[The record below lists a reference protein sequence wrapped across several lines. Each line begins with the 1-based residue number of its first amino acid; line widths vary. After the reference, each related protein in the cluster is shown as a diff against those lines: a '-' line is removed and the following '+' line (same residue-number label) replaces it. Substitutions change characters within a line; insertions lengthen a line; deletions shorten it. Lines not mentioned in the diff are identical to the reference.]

1 MVTGSNRTPFWAQNI
16 PLSKTLSLLCKF
28 YFKPRSHVYKICTLL
43 DAELG
48 IAEAG
53 YGNSYDLGRYC
64 SGRSCKD
71 STATGE
77 YLPLP
82 FLPTL
87 AGIYHAKSP
96 PLLKRSTK
104 RHGKIYRPTKAPRVD
119 CLNPRALAFARLRD
133 LSGETVEIPN
143 RKKISENRYFSS
155 PKLQANKVYRQAYKN
170 KISMQYIHTQCS
182 CAMMGLQATAGKRKL
197 EGGVGCMEFDMDM
210 GESPSKLGRM
220 EGSWWAMED
229 SYTPPLSQ
237 TPASYYDME
246 WGTPHH
252 YEPPTIRREENGKS
266 YLELGS
272 SYRANERCC
281 EGSRSSWCRRGRACY
296 RQRRLAV
303 LNISMCKL
311 ARYRQFPDPSLHRSV
326 LICNTLRHLE
336 REMERD
342 RSPPPMEPVIPAP
355 IAQLQPPEQGRL
367 TPFPMPPTPSN
378 ETDADSGIGDSD
390 DSRSINWGSVL
401 SLSSQSPL
409 DPLNNNEL
417 LDVDI
422 GPDLDLDFMPG
433 WNDNTVNIIDTLCR
447 CIAYRFN
454 KISSSKESAATDK
467 ECKQQMQ
474 RKKTINLK
482 KKSKRITHDMDNN
495 NKNYQKQ

>member
-1 MVTGSNRTPFWAQNI
+1 
-16 PLSKTLSLLCKF
+16 
-28 YFKPRSHVYKICTLL
+28 
-43 DAELG
+43 
-48 IAEAG
+48 
-53 YGNSYDLGRYC
+53 
-64 SGRSCKD
+64 
-71 STATGE
+71 
-77 YLPLP
+77 
-82 FLPTL
+82 
-87 AGIYHAKSP
+87 
-96 PLLKRSTK
+96 
-104 RHGKIYRPTKAPRVD
+104 
-119 CLNPRALAFARLRD
+119 
-133 LSGETVEIPN
+133 
-143 RKKISENRYFSS
+143 
-155 PKLQANKVYRQAYKN
+155 
-170 KISMQYIHTQCS
+170 
-182 CAMMGLQATAGKRKL
+182 MMGLQVTAGKRKL
-197 EGGVGCMEFDMDM
+197 EGGGCMEFDMDM
-210 GESPSKLGRM
+210 GESPSKLGRV

-229 SYTPPLSQ
+229 SYTPPLNQ
-237 TPASYYDME
+237 TPSSYYEME
-246 WGTPHH
+246 VSSPCLQANPCQPTTATTTTTPPPPPPPPTASQLHHSPQHYYHHQRGGVGNGNNGYNQLSRPQPQWGTPHH

-367 TPFPMPPTPSN
+367 TPFPMPPTSSN
-378 ETDADSGIGDSD
+378 ETDVDSGIGDSD

-422 GPDLDLDFMPG
+422 GPELDLDFMPG
-433 WNDNTVNIIDTLCR
+433 WKLTPLSADDILRSTNVAVTAAAAAAAAAAATTHDHQMTSSATTNNSTNNC
-447 CIAYRFN
+447 
-454 KISSSKESAATDK
+454 SSSSTHESLM
-467 ECKQQMQ
+467 CVG
-474 RKKTINLK
+474 
-482 KKSKRITHDMDNN
+482 S
-495 NKNYQKQ
+495 

>member
-1 MVTGSNRTPFWAQNI
+1 
-16 PLSKTLSLLCKF
+16 
-28 YFKPRSHVYKICTLL
+28 
-43 DAELG
+43 
-48 IAEAG
+48 
-53 YGNSYDLGRYC
+53 
-64 SGRSCKD
+64 
-71 STATGE
+71 
-77 YLPLP
+77 
-82 FLPTL
+82 
-87 AGIYHAKSP
+87 
-96 PLLKRSTK
+96 
-104 RHGKIYRPTKAPRVD
+104 
-119 CLNPRALAFARLRD
+119 
-133 LSGETVEIPN
+133 
-143 RKKISENRYFSS
+143 
-155 PKLQANKVYRQAYKN
+155 
-170 KISMQYIHTQCS
+170 
-182 CAMMGLQATAGKRKL
+182 MMGLQATAGKRKL

-210 GESPSKLGRM
+210 GESPSKLGRV

-229 SYTPPLSQ
+229 SYTPPLNQSS
-237 TPASYYDME
+237 SYYEME
-246 WGTPHH
+246 VSSPCLQGNPCQPTGNLPPAGPQLHHPPQHYYHQRSSPPGGNGGYNQLSRPQPQWGAPHH

-281 EGSRSSWCRRGRACY
+281 EGSRTSWCRRGRACY

-355 IAQLQPPEQGRL
+355 MAQLQHPEQGRL
-367 TPFPMPPTPSN
+367 TPFPIPPTASN
-378 ETDADSGIGDSD
+378 ETDVDSGIGDSD

-422 GPDLDLDFMPG
+422 GPEIDLDFMPG
-433 WNDNTVNIIDTLCR
+433 WKLTPLSADDILRSTNVQDHHLNTTN
-447 CIAYRFN
+447 N
-454 KISSSKESAATDK
+454 ISS
-467 ECKQQMQ
+467 
-474 RKKTINLK
+474 TIN
-482 KKSKRITHDMDNN
+482 NN
-495 NKNYQKQ
+495 NNNHIITSNNSCNSSSTHESLMCPPILASLSHLIDFYPLSPQGK

>member
-1 MVTGSNRTPFWAQNI
+1 
-16 PLSKTLSLLCKF
+16 
-28 YFKPRSHVYKICTLL
+28 
-43 DAELG
+43 
-48 IAEAG
+48 
-53 YGNSYDLGRYC
+53 
-64 SGRSCKD
+64 
-71 STATGE
+71 
-77 YLPLP
+77 
-82 FLPTL
+82 
-87 AGIYHAKSP
+87 
-96 PLLKRSTK
+96 
-104 RHGKIYRPTKAPRVD
+104 
-119 CLNPRALAFARLRD
+119 
-133 LSGETVEIPN
+133 
-143 RKKISENRYFSS
+143 
-155 PKLQANKVYRQAYKN
+155 
-170 KISMQYIHTQCS
+170 
-182 CAMMGLQATAGKRKL
+182 MMGLQATAGKRKL
-197 EGGVGCMEFDMDM
+197 EGSVGCTEFDMEM
-210 GESPSKLGRM
+210 GESPSKLGRV

-229 SYTPPLSQ
+229 AGGGYTTPALSQ
-237 TPASYYDME
+237 APQSTYYEMEISAPCLQGNPCQPAASPAAPSAQLHHPQHYYRGGPPAPGPTPGANGYNQLSRPQPQ
-246 WGTPHH
+246 WGGAPHH

-281 EGSRSSWCRRGRACY
+281 EGSRTSWCRRGRACY

-355 IAQLQPPEQGRL
+355 IAQLHQAPEQGRL
-367 TPFPMPPTPSN
+367 TPFPLPPSSGA

-422 GPDLDLDFMPG
+422 GPDLEDIMPG
-433 WNDNTVNIIDTLCR
+433 WKLMPLSAEDILRSTNGIQEQPSSPSGNNT
-447 CIAYRFN
+447 
-454 KISSSKESAATDK
+454 SSNHESLM
-467 ECKQQMQ
+467 CVG
-474 RKKTINLK
+474 
-482 KKSKRITHDMDNN
+482 S
-495 NKNYQKQ
+495 

>member
-1 MVTGSNRTPFWAQNI
+1 MWCDVSQ
-16 PLSKTLSLLCKF
+16 
-28 YFKPRSHVYKICTLL
+28 
-43 DAELG
+43 
-48 IAEAG
+48 
-53 YGNSYDLGRYC
+53 
-64 SGRSCKD
+64 
-71 STATGE
+71 
-77 YLPLP
+77 
-82 FLPTL
+82 
-87 AGIYHAKSP
+87 
-96 PLLKRSTK
+96 
-104 RHGKIYRPTKAPRVD
+104 
-119 CLNPRALAFARLRD
+119 
-133 LSGETVEIPN
+133 
-143 RKKISENRYFSS
+143 
-155 PKLQANKVYRQAYKN
+155 
-170 KISMQYIHTQCS
+170 S

-210 GESPSKLGRM
+210 GESPSKLGRV

-246 WGTPHH
+246 VSPPCLQTNPCQPTSTSPQQQQQQQQHQTAQQQQQQSSTPTSAPPPSTVAHLHHHPQHYYHHQRGPTSPVGNNGYSQLSRPQPQWGAPHH

-272 SYRANERCC
+272 SYRANDRCC

-367 TPFPMPPTPSN
+367 TPFPMPPTSSN
-378 ETDADSGIGDSD
+378 ETDVDSGIGDSD

-433 WNDNTVNIIDTLCR
+433 WKLTPLSADDILRSTTAQEQQHQQHHHHQQQQQQHLVSTSGSCANSNVASACVNTG
-447 CIAYRFN
+447 
-454 KISSSKESAATDK
+454 SSSSTHESLM
-467 ECKQQMQ
+467 CVG
-474 RKKTINLK
+474 
-482 KKSKRITHDMDNN
+482 S
-495 NKNYQKQ
+495 

>member
-1 MVTGSNRTPFWAQNI
+1 MTIAIF
-16 PLSKTLSLLCKF
+16 F
-28 YFKPRSHVYKICTLL
+28 ICM
-43 DAELG
+43 
-48 IAEAG
+48 
-53 YGNSYDLGRYC
+53 
-64 SGRSCKD
+64 
-71 STATGE
+71 
-77 YLPLP
+77 
-82 FLPTL
+82 
-87 AGIYHAKSP
+87 
-96 PLLKRSTK
+96 
-104 RHGKIYRPTKAPRVD
+104 
-119 CLNPRALAFARLRD
+119 
-133 LSGETVEIPN
+133 
-143 RKKISENRYFSS
+143 
-155 PKLQANKVYRQAYKN
+155 LQ
-170 KISMQYIHTQCS
+170 S

-197 EGGVGCMEFDMDM
+197 EGGVGCMEFDMEM
-210 GESPSKLGRM
+210 GESPSKLGRV

-237 TPASYYDME
+237 TPNSYYEME
-246 WGTPHH
+246 VSSPCLQASSPCQSSPSSPPAATQLHHTPSPQHYYQQRSASPASNGGGNANNNVGNNGYSQLSRPQPQWGGAPHH

-272 SYRANERCC
+272 SYRSNERCC
-281 EGSRSSWCRRGRACY
+281 EGSRTSWCRRGRACY

-342 RSPPPMEPVIPAP
+342 RSPPPMEPVIQAP

-367 TPFPMPPTPSN
+367 TPFPMPPTSSS

-422 GPDLDLDFMPG
+422 GPELDLDFMPG
-433 WNDNTVNIIDTLCR
+433 WKLTPLSADDILRSTNAAAAVAAAQEHQITSNGMTNSSLINNTCNG
-447 CIAYRFN
+447 
-454 KISSSKESAATDK
+454 SSV
-467 ECKQQMQ
+467 
-474 RKKTINLK
+474 
-482 KKSKRITHDMDNN
+482 NN
-495 NKNYQKQ
+495 NNSSNHVESLMCVGS

>member
-1 MVTGSNRTPFWAQNI
+1 MWCDVGQ
-16 PLSKTLSLLCKF
+16 
-28 YFKPRSHVYKICTLL
+28 
-43 DAELG
+43 
-48 IAEAG
+48 
-53 YGNSYDLGRYC
+53 
-64 SGRSCKD
+64 
-71 STATGE
+71 
-77 YLPLP
+77 
-82 FLPTL
+82 
-87 AGIYHAKSP
+87 
-96 PLLKRSTK
+96 
-104 RHGKIYRPTKAPRVD
+104 
-119 CLNPRALAFARLRD
+119 
-133 LSGETVEIPN
+133 
-143 RKKISENRYFSS
+143 
-155 PKLQANKVYRQAYKN
+155 
-170 KISMQYIHTQCS
+170 S

-210 GESPSKLGRM
+210 SESPSKLGRV
-220 EGSWWAMED
+220 EGSWWAMEE
-229 SYTPPLSQ
+229 SYTPQVNQSSSSYYEMEVSSPCLSQ
-237 TPASYYDME
+237 TNPCQATIPTSSPPAASQLHHPSQHYYHHQRNSSSSNGYNQLSRPQPQ

-342 RSPPPMEPVIPAP
+342 RSPPPMEPVIQAP
-355 IAQLQPPEQGRL
+355 MAQLQPPEQGRL
-367 TPFPMPPTPSN
+367 TPFPMPPTSSS
-378 ETDADSGIGDSD
+378 ETDVDSGIGDSD

-422 GPDLDLDFMPG
+422 APELDLDFMPG
-433 WNDNTVNIIDTLCR
+433 WKLTPLSADDILRSTNVSVTASTATQDHHHHHHVTSSISTNTTATTNACNT
-447 CIAYRFN
+447 
-454 KISSSKESAATDK
+454 SSTHESLM
-467 ECKQQMQ
+467 CVG
-474 RKKTINLK
+474 
-482 KKSKRITHDMDNN
+482 S
-495 NKNYQKQ
+495 

>member
-1 MVTGSNRTPFWAQNI
+1 MWCDIGQ
-16 PLSKTLSLLCKF
+16 
-28 YFKPRSHVYKICTLL
+28 
-43 DAELG
+43 
-48 IAEAG
+48 
-53 YGNSYDLGRYC
+53 
-64 SGRSCKD
+64 
-71 STATGE
+71 
-77 YLPLP
+77 
-82 FLPTL
+82 
-87 AGIYHAKSP
+87 
-96 PLLKRSTK
+96 
-104 RHGKIYRPTKAPRVD
+104 
-119 CLNPRALAFARLRD
+119 
-133 LSGETVEIPN
+133 
-143 RKKISENRYFSS
+143 
-155 PKLQANKVYRQAYKN
+155 
-170 KISMQYIHTQCS
+170 S

-210 GESPSKLGRM
+210 GESPSKLGRV
-220 EGSWWAMED
+220 EGSWWAMEE
-229 SYTPPLSQ
+229 SYTPQLNQSSS
-237 TPASYYDME
+237 SYYDME
-246 WGTPHH
+246 VNSQCLQTNPCQGTTSSPPAATQLHHPSQHYYHQRSSSNGYNQLSRPQPQWGTPHH

-342 RSPPPMEPVIPAP
+342 RSPPPMEPVIQAP
-355 IAQLQPPEQGRL
+355 MAQLQPPEQGRL
-367 TPFPMPPTPSN
+367 TPFPMPPISSN
-378 ETDADSGIGDSD
+378 ETDVDSGIGDSD

-422 GPDLDLDFMPG
+422 GPELDLDFMPG
-433 WNDNTVNIIDTLCR
+433 WKLTPLSADDILRSTNVSVTASTATQDHHVTSSISTNTTTTNGCNT
-447 CIAYRFN
+447 
-454 KISSSKESAATDK
+454 SSNHESLM
-467 ECKQQMQ
+467 CVG
-474 RKKTINLK
+474 
-482 KKSKRITHDMDNN
+482 S
-495 NKNYQKQ
+495 

>member
-1 MVTGSNRTPFWAQNI
+1 
-16 PLSKTLSLLCKF
+16 
-28 YFKPRSHVYKICTLL
+28 
-43 DAELG
+43 
-48 IAEAG
+48 
-53 YGNSYDLGRYC
+53 
-64 SGRSCKD
+64 
-71 STATGE
+71 
-77 YLPLP
+77 
-82 FLPTL
+82 
-87 AGIYHAKSP
+87 
-96 PLLKRSTK
+96 
-104 RHGKIYRPTKAPRVD
+104 
-119 CLNPRALAFARLRD
+119 
-133 LSGETVEIPN
+133 
-143 RKKISENRYFSS
+143 
-155 PKLQANKVYRQAYKN
+155 
-170 KISMQYIHTQCS
+170 
-182 CAMMGLQATAGKRKL
+182 
-197 EGGVGCMEFDMDM
+197 MEFDMDT
-210 GESPSKLGRM
+210 GESPSKLGRV

-237 TPASYYDME
+237 TSSSYYDME
-246 WGTPHH
+246 VSSSPCLQANPCQPAPSPPPSQLHHPAQHYYQRGPGNNGYNQLSRPQPQWGTPHH

-355 IAQLQPPEQGRL
+355 IAQLQSPEQGRL
-367 TPFPMPPTPSN
+367 TPFPLPPTSSN

-433 WNDNTVNIIDTLCR
+433 WKLTPLSADDILRSTNGMQELQSTNSTMTSNGNINC
-447 CIAYRFN
+447 
-454 KISSSKESAATDK
+454 SSSTHESLM
-467 ECKQQMQ
+467 CVG
-474 RKKTINLK
+474 
-482 KKSKRITHDMDNN
+482 S
-495 NKNYQKQ
+495 

>member
-1 MVTGSNRTPFWAQNI
+1 MWCDVGQ
-16 PLSKTLSLLCKF
+16 
-28 YFKPRSHVYKICTLL
+28 
-43 DAELG
+43 
-48 IAEAG
+48 
-53 YGNSYDLGRYC
+53 
-64 SGRSCKD
+64 
-71 STATGE
+71 
-77 YLPLP
+77 
-82 FLPTL
+82 
-87 AGIYHAKSP
+87 
-96 PLLKRSTK
+96 
-104 RHGKIYRPTKAPRVD
+104 
-119 CLNPRALAFARLRD
+119 
-133 LSGETVEIPN
+133 
-143 RKKISENRYFSS
+143 
-155 PKLQANKVYRQAYKN
+155 
-170 KISMQYIHTQCS
+170 S

-210 GESPSKLGRM
+210 GESPSKLGRV

-237 TPASYYDME
+237 TPSSYYDME
-246 WGTPHH
+246 VSSPCLQANPCQPTPSPPPPQLHHSQHYYQRGPGNNGYNQLSRPQPQWGTPHH

-367 TPFPMPPTPSN
+367 TPFPLPPSSSN
-378 ETDADSGIGDSD
+378 ETDTDSGIGDSD

-422 GPDLDLDFMPG
+422 SPDLDLDFMPG
-433 WNDNTVNIIDTLCR
+433 WKLTPLSADDILRSTNGTQDQ
-447 CIAYRFN
+447 A
-454 KISSSKESAATDK
+454 SSSSGNSIGSSSNSSSSSTHESLM
-467 ECKQQMQ
+467 CVG
-474 RKKTINLK
+474 
-482 KKSKRITHDMDNN
+482 S
-495 NKNYQKQ
+495 

>member
-1 MVTGSNRTPFWAQNI
+1 MLCMASQSLVGSFDFTYCFFTENKK
-16 PLSKTLSLLCKF
+16 PLRYT
-28 YFKPRSHVYKICTLL
+28 VYGTRPIQ
-43 DAELG
+43 DAVVS
-48 IAEAG
+48 A
-53 YGNSYDLGRYC
+53 S
-64 SGRSCKD
+64 
-71 STATGE
+71 
-77 YLPLP
+77 
-82 FLPTL
+82 
-87 AGIYHAKSP
+87 
-96 PLLKRSTK
+96 
-104 RHGKIYRPTKAPRVD
+104 
-119 CLNPRALAFARLRD
+119 
-133 LSGETVEIPN
+133 EI
-143 RKKISENRYFSS
+143 IMWCDVS
-155 PKLQANKVYRQAYKN
+155 Q
-170 KISMQYIHTQCS
+170 S

-210 GESPSKLGRM
+210 GESPSKLGRV

-246 WGTPHH
+246 VSSPCLQTTNPSHYYHHQRGPNSPVGNNGYSQLSRPQPQWGAPHH

-367 TPFPMPPTPSN
+367 TPFPMPPTSSN

-433 WNDNTVNIIDTLCR
+433 WKLTPLNYEGTRPYDVGHGARIVAVKEKERRRKRSENETRKGDERECLVRLEL
-447 CIAYRFN
+447 
-454 KISSSKESAATDK
+454 ISENLRESRRDR
-467 ECKQQMQ
+467 E
-474 RKKTINLK
+474 L
-482 KKSKRITHDMDNN
+482 
-495 NKNYQKQ
+495 

>member
-1 MVTGSNRTPFWAQNI
+1 MWCDVNQ
-16 PLSKTLSLLCKF
+16 
-28 YFKPRSHVYKICTLL
+28 
-43 DAELG
+43 
-48 IAEAG
+48 
-53 YGNSYDLGRYC
+53 
-64 SGRSCKD
+64 
-71 STATGE
+71 
-77 YLPLP
+77 
-82 FLPTL
+82 
-87 AGIYHAKSP
+87 
-96 PLLKRSTK
+96 
-104 RHGKIYRPTKAPRVD
+104 
-119 CLNPRALAFARLRD
+119 
-133 LSGETVEIPN
+133 
-143 RKKISENRYFSS
+143 
-155 PKLQANKVYRQAYKN
+155 
-170 KISMQYIHTQCS
+170 S

-197 EGGVGCMEFDMDM
+197 EGSVGCTEFDMDM
-210 GESPSKLGRM
+210 GESPSKLGRV

-229 SYTPPLSQ
+229 GYTPPLSQ
-237 TPASYYDME
+237 TPPSYYEME
-246 WGTPHH
+246 ISSPCLQGNPCQPAPSPPPAQLHHPQHYYRGPAAGNNGYNQLSRPQPQWGTPHH

-281 EGSRSSWCRRGRACY
+281 EGSRTSWCRRGRACY

-367 TPFPMPPTPSN
+367 TPFPLPPTSSG

-422 GPDLDLDFMPG
+422 GPDLEDFMPG
-433 WNDNTVNIIDTLCR
+433 WKLTPLSAEDILRSTNGMQEQ
-447 CIAYRFN
+447 
-454 KISSSKESAATDK
+454 SSTNGATSNHESLM
-467 ECKQQMQ
+467 CVG
-474 RKKTINLK
+474 
-482 KKSKRITHDMDNN
+482 S
-495 NKNYQKQ
+495 

>member
-1 MVTGSNRTPFWAQNI
+1 MM
-16 PLSKTLSLLCKF
+16 
-28 YFKPRSHVYKICTLL
+28 
-43 DAELG
+43 
-48 IAEAG
+48 
-53 YGNSYDLGRYC
+53 
-64 SGRSCKD
+64 
-71 STATGE
+71 
-77 YLPLP
+77 
-82 FLPTL
+82 
-87 AGIYHAKSP
+87 
-96 PLLKRSTK
+96 
-104 RHGKIYRPTKAPRVD
+104 RVIQT
-119 CLNPRALAFARLRD
+119 R
-133 LSGETVEIPN
+133 
-143 RKKISENRYFSS
+143 
-155 PKLQANKVYRQAYKN
+155 
-170 KISMQYIHTQCS
+170 S

-210 GESPSKLGRM
+210 GESPSKLGRV

-229 SYTPPLSQ
+229 SYTPP
-237 TPASYYDME
+237 
-246 WGTPHH
+246 
-252 YEPPTIRREENGKS
+252 
-266 YLELGS
+266 
-272 SYRANERCC
+272 YRANERCC

-367 TPFPMPPTPSN
+367 TPFPMPPTSSN

-422 GPDLDLDFMPG
+422 VGIINIRLRVADEQRTKVTNNSLG
-433 WNDNTVNIIDTLCR
+433 VWNGEIIKGGEEDEEEDDEGEGERIENENKNALRVKSDQLPAKCVKIADGQQGGGDSPSKLAFLNSLQDRESYEELIELSCREDLCR
-447 CIAYRFN
+447 CIAYRFT
-454 KISSSKESAATDK
+454 KISNSKESAATEK

-474 RKKTINLK
+474 RKKQLT
-482 KKSKRITHDMDNN
+482 
-495 NKNYQKQ
+495 